1 MEWQKEFE
9 TPTMRNRIKPF
20 WFWNGDL
27 SEEEIDR
34 QLQEMKKQGLGGA
47 FICARQGQK
56 IPYLSKKWDERV
68 AFACRRAKEYGLEVW
83 LYDEYPYP
91 SGVAGGEVLLEHPDA
106 VHTKLNHHSLEWDGG
121 TENEYVFDFEK
132 ILYARAI
139 RRREDGSLDWKDTL
153 DLKAY
158 IGNRQETEIY
168 QHSGLTAYNTKRFF
182 TYGPKH
188 VLTVNLPK
196 GRWKIEIYT
205 QGYVDD
211 FKYYGTYFDPCNR
224 EAVKTFIEST
234 YDRYYKV
241 LGEEFGKSIFGMFSD
256 ETGLVGTLPWSVK
269 LPSYFKERNGYD
281 LCQVLPALHNKDAE
295 NSRKIRYDY
304 YQAIHEL
311 LRENYHRQISEWCQA
326 HGILYA
332 TEVPSMRRSTELYSH
347 VVGGDTSHEK
357 VGRSL
362 EWVLDRYL
370 ANYRSCA
377 PGISSLARQLGRD
390 YAMVESF
397 HSVGWAMTLQD
408 AKWMFDLMA
417 AQGINFYNV
426 HAFYYTIDSI
436 TKHDA
441 PPSQFFQNPYW
452 SYYHLLGDY
461 AGRLSAWVSNTEA
474 DHPVA
479 LLDPVVSLW
488 TRLGNP
494 IRGFYYVGESE
505 EEKWELETL
514 RDDWVY
520 LAKELFLSHMGYD
533 MLDGEIMQMAEI
545 RDGVMYLGKAAY
557 SVLVI
562 PPVTSMEQAVTEKLK
577 EFVQSGGH
585 VIAAGLLPY
594 EIIDSDGAV
603 EEEYRSLFGVGE
615 EDITGGYWKKDGGL
629 IRERAEKNGCTFVA
643 TEGSLKQAKAA
654 RAVIERIRGII
665 KEEIAVDSHGNRE
678 IYSSVRRQK
687 DGSLTVFVGN
697 HGRKAA
703 GVTVTGCNTWH
714 SVKKMNLED
723 GTIQELAAEEIGEK
737 EGGQSVSLMLDG
749 CESSLLL
756 WEEKDGDGQRPM
768 GAEKTVISLDLT
780 NELPVTLKGKNIYR
794 MDRFET
800 SLDQRTWKETEVQTL
815 IEACDA
821 GRLLDGDHLN
831 YSGAFGLP
839 KRIQIRYP
847 ITVYY
852 RRCINVDRIPENLAI
867 LMDDRTISGEFV
879 MAVNGHEI
887 RRSDFS
893 PVFIN
898 DQNNISCPVS
908 SYIKEGENWIEIK
921 VAAERDFD
929 GIRDPL
935 YLMGDFGVEGEH
947 LTDMPKSGK
956 LGEGYVKGFPY
967 YSGEMVFTARF
978 SYPKGLDQDAVIELD
993 GITDFYECLEM
1004 RVNGHNLGA
1013 RVFTPY
1019 RFACRKEWLEEENT
1033 VELIYNNTLIHML
1046 EGSYFDYE
1054 NHRTVPV
1061 VS

>member
-1 MEWQKEFE
+1 
-9 TPTMRNRIKPF
+9 
-20 WFWNGDL
+20 
-27 SEEEIDR
+27 
-34 QLQEMKKQGLGGA
+34 
-47 FICARQGQK
+47 
-56 IPYLSKKWDERV
+56 
-68 AFACRRAKEYGLEVW
+68 
-83 LYDEYPYP
+83 
-91 SGVAGGEVLLEHPDA
+91 
-106 VHTKLNHHSLEWDGG
+106 
-121 TENEYVFDFEK
+121 
-132 ILYARAI
+132 
-139 RRREDGSLDWKDTL
+139 
-153 DLKAY
+153 
-158 IGNRQETEIY
+158 
-168 QHSGLTAYNTKRFF
+168 
-182 TYGPKH
+182 
-188 VLTVNLPK
+188 
-196 GRWKIEIYT
+196 
-205 QGYVDD
+205 
-211 FKYYGTYFDPCNR
+211 
-224 EAVKTFIEST
+224 
-234 YDRYYKV
+234 
-241 LGEEFGKSIFGMFSD
+241 
-256 ETGLVGTLPWSVK
+256 
-269 LPSYFKERNGYD
+269 
-281 LCQVLPALHNKDAE
+281 
-295 NSRKIRYDY
+295 
-304 YQAIHEL
+304 
-311 LRENYHRQISEWCQA
+311 
-326 HGILYA
+326 
-332 TEVPSMRRSTELYSH
+332 MRRSTELYSH

-370 ANYRSCA
+370 ANSRSCA

-461 AGRLSAWVSNTEA
+461 AGK
-474 DHPVA
+474 
-479 LLDPVVSLW
+479 
-488 TRLGNP
+488 TRARGYPIPRRIIRWPCWIRWFPFGQGLEIPSGDFIMPGKAKRKNGNWKP
-494 IRGFYYVGESE
+494 FGMTGFIWPKNSSFPMWDMICWM
-505 EEKWELETL
+505 EKSCRWP
-514 RDDWVY
+514 RC
-520 LAKELFLSHMGYD
+520 
-533 MLDGEIMQMAEI
+533 

-615 EDITGGYWKKDGGL
+615 EDITGGYWKKDEGL

-847 ITVYY
+847 ITVLLPQMHK
-852 RRCINVDRIPENLAI
+852 RGSD
-867 LMDDRTISGEFV
+867 SGEPLP
-879 MAVNGHEI
+879 
-887 RRSDFS
+887 FS
-893 PVFIN
+893 
-898 DQNNISCPVS
+898 
-908 SYIKEGENWIEIK
+908 WMIEPS
-921 VAAERDFD
+921 A
-929 GIRDPL
+929 G
-935 YLMGDFGVEGEH
+935 
-947 LTDMPKSGK
+947 
-956 LGEGYVKGFPY
+956 
-967 YSGEMVFTARF
+967 
-978 SYPKGLDQDAVIELD
+978 
-993 GITDFYECLEM
+993 
-1004 RVNGHNLGA
+1004 NL
-1013 RVFTPY
+1013 
-1019 RFACRKEWLEEENT
+1019 
-1033 VELIYNNTLIHML
+1033 
-1046 EGSYFDYE
+1046 
-1054 NHRTVPV
+1054 
-1061 VS
+1061 